1 MHRTMDARRSDTV
14 PAPRLAASETVWL
27 TVDQAIAFSGIKRD
41 SLYRLI
47 REGRVRSTKIGERR
61 LILRQSLLELDRAPA

>member
-1 MHRTMDARRSDTV
+1 MIGPSDR
-14 PAPRLAASETVWL
+14 PVWL

-47 REGRVRSTKIGERR
+47 HEGRIRSTKIGARR
-61 LILRQSLLELDRAPA
+61 LIASQSLVDL

>member
-1 MHRTMDARRSDTV
+1 VHGRSA
-14 PAPRLAASETVWL
+14 PAG
-27 TVDQAIAFSGIKRD
+27 GIKRD

-61 LILRQSLLELDRAPA
+61 LILRQSLLELDRVPA